1 MIDLLQEYKKGVERV
16 KDNKLTV
23 GYLDVQSVN
32 GVIADAA
39 KLPDPKIII
48 PPIIVEGENT
58 VAYSQPNV
66 GKSIMAVQWG
76 EIAAKG
82 GHTVVYADCELSNKQ
97 FEKRYTDSYGVAHIF
112 PDSLFRVSVN
122 HRALIAAKK
131 DYIKRGVKMETD
143 EIFIK
148 NIEEIMTAKN
158 ADVLIVDNISYL
170 CKETEKP
177 DAAGTLMTELSSL
190 KFLYGWTLIILAHT
204 PKQYFPHPI
213 SMADLAGS
221 AKLMNFFD
229 AAIAFGNCQEPNTIY
244 MKQIK
249 CRMMAKEY
257 DTNNVVLYERTDDG
271 GYLHMEFKGY
281 ADEMDCIKSDNKDVD
296 AMQEKVMEL
305 HSQGKSLREIGSET
319 GLSKNKVDR
328 LIKKSVPVSR
338 FPSGTGQSDE
348 NNLQSTDN
356 QQVTENGSVPPL
368 GQQSIEWDSSGTAV
382 GQPF

>member
-1 MIDLLQEYKKGVERV
+1 
-16 KDNKLTV
+16 
-23 GYLDVQSVN
+23 
-32 GVIADAA
+32 
-39 KLPDPKIII
+39 
-48 PPIIVEGENT
+48 
-58 VAYSQPNV
+58 
-66 GKSIMAVQWG
+66 
-76 EIAAKG
+76 
-82 GHTVVYADCELSNKQ
+82 
-97 FEKRYTDSYGVAHIF
+97 
-112 PDSLFRVSVN
+112 
-122 HRALIAAKK
+122 
-131 DYIKRGVKMETD
+131 
-143 EIFIK
+143 
-148 NIEEIMTAKN
+148 
-158 ADVLIVDNISYL
+158 
-170 CKETEKP
+170 
-177 DAAGTLMTELSSL
+177 MTELSSL

-257 DTNNVVLYERTDDG
+257 DTDNVILYERTDDG
-271 GYLHMEFKGY
+271 GYLHMEFRGY
-281 ADEMDCIKSDNKDVD
+281 ADELDCIKSDNKDVD

-305 HSQGKSLREIGSET
+305 HTQGKSLREIGSET

-338 FPSGTGQSDE
+338 FPSGTGQPDE

-368 GQQSIEWDSSGTAV
+368 GQQSIEWDSNGTAV

>member
-1 MIDLLQEYKKGVERV
+1 
-16 KDNKLTV
+16 
-23 GYLDVQSVN
+23 
-32 GVIADAA
+32 
-39 KLPDPKIII
+39 
-48 PPIIVEGENT
+48 
-58 VAYSQPNV
+58 
-66 GKSIMAVQWG
+66 
-76 EIAAKG
+76 
-82 GHTVVYADCELSNKQ
+82 
-97 FEKRYTDSYGVAHIF
+97 
-112 PDSLFRVSVN
+112 
-122 HRALIAAKK
+122 
-131 DYIKRGVKMETD
+131 
-143 EIFIK
+143 
-148 NIEEIMTAKN
+148 
-158 ADVLIVDNISYL
+158 VDNISYL

-281 ADEMDCIKSDNKDVD
+281 ADELDCIKSDNKDVD